1 MSDALAYVQNQI
13 LDFSMEEQLYLL
25 AYIANNINK
34 QKSEKSK
41 AFYIANNINKQK
53 SEKSKA
59 FVRKAGIGKD
69 PDFYMSSD
77 FDEPLEDF
85 AEYM

>member
-1 MSDALAYVQNQI
+1 MSEELAYIQNQI
-13 LDFSMEEQLYLL
+13 LDFSMEEQLFLL

-34 QKSEKSK
+34 QQIEKSK
-41 AFYIANNINKQK
+41 T
-53 SEKSKA
+53 

-69 PDFYMSSD
+69 PDFYMSPD

-85 AEYM
+85 SEYM

>member
-1 MSDALAYVQNQI
+1 MSEELTYVQNQI
-13 LDFSMEEQLYLL
+13 LDFSIEDQLYLL
-25 AYIANNINK
+25 AYIANNVTR
-34 QKSEKSK
+34 QKAEKSK
-41 AFYIANNINKQK
+41 V
-53 SEKSKA
+53 

-69 PDFYMSSD
+69 PDFYMSPD